1 VLTFLKI
8 ISSENEGAG
17 CTTYHTSA
25 ENTEMLLCAEFNAMV
40 SGETVDIRL

>member
-1 VLTFLKI
+1 VKKRELDVPLTILLQ
-8 ISSENEGAG
+8 
-17 CTTYHTSA
+17 